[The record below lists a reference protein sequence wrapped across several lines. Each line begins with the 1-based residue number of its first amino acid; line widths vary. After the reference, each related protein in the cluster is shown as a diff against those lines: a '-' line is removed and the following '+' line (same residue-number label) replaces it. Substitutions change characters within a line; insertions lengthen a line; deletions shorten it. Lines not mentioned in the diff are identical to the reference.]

1 VPRGRSR
8 RRLRRPPGQPLD
20 EDEDDEEEDEEDEE
34 DEEEDDDAGIVHGG
48 AVAAL
53 LSDGSTWPCV
63 GGCDDE
69 DDDELLELL
78 ELLELE
84 LLELALVSTVHGGTT
99 SRSRLLFS
107 AITSWFCTV
116 PPLDCGVLPPGD
128 MRIVLTACWGAW
140 LELELLLELLELLLE
155 ELDAGCGGGH
165 GGTATVWASVPRG
178 TMIVVDP
185 AGGLA
190 DLETVPTP
198 PDA

>member
-1 VPRGRSR
+1 MPGGRSR
-8 RRLRRPPGQPLD
+8 RRDRRPPGQPLD
-20 EDEDDEEEDEEDEE
+20 EDEDEDDEEEDDDEDE
-34 DEEEDDDAGIVHGG
+34 DEDDDAGIVHGG

-53 LSDGSTWPCV
+53 LSEGSTWPCV

-69 DDDELLELL
+69 DDELL

-140 LELELLLELLELLLE
+140 LELELLELLLE
-155 ELDAGCGGGH
+155 ELDAG
-165 GGTATVWASVPRG
+165 
-178 TMIVVDP
+178 
-185 AGGLA
+185 
-190 DLETVPTP
+190 
-198 PDA
+198 